1 MGCMQCSVD
10 EEKKVQLP
18 PRLMQNN
25 HGNMGGLFQYDCMV
39 LFYQYFSQ
47 EAAELNI
54 HQTTELTPNSLSL
67 VPGKFTMS

>member
-1 MGCMQCSVD
+1 
-10 EEKKVQLP
+10 
-18 PRLMQNN
+18 MQNN
-25 HGNMGGLFQYDCMV
+25 HGNMGGLFQYDCVV